1 MAPQVIRLEC
11 GDAVRYIRLRRRML
25 LDAPWSFAASPD
37 DDVAL
42 QPDRLAEYLGDAE
55 KAIFAVEAP
64 DVSSRMDEFATGGL
78 PELVAAAGIMRA
90 TQRKFI
96 HRARLWGVFV
106 EPDHRGRGLGR
117 LVVSAAIDLARSWP
131 GVDYVDLG
139 VSENAPQA
147 QALYE
152 SLGFHAWGREPEA
165 TDHDGPRYDE
175 IHMTLPVN

>member
-1 MAPQVIRLEC
+1 MPQPVIRL
-11 GDAVRYIRLRRRML
+11 DTSAATRYLRLRRRML

-42 QPDRLAEYLGDAE
+42 QLEQLTEYLGDTA
-55 KAIFAVEAP
+55 KAIFAVEMPDAP
-64 DVSSRMDEFATGGL
+64 GGVGELAAGNL

-90 TQRKFI
+90 TQRKFV

-117 LVVSAAIDLARSWP
+117 MVVSAAIGLARTWP

-139 VSENAPQA
+139 VSENAPA
-147 QALYE
+147 ARALYE
-152 SLGFHAWGREPEA
+152 SLGFRAWGREPEA
-165 TDHDGPRYDE
+165 TECDGRRYDE
-175 IHMTLPVN
+175 IHMTLRVR